1 MRHVVITGGTRG
13 IGFGLVR
20 EFLIRGFNVT
30 FCGTTDRSVMNAMN
44 KLTEQWS
51 PKKFRGVVCDV
62 AKNEDLINLWDFS
75 AKIFGEVNI
84 WINNAGIDNPQ
95 ANFNDIDRSLINR
108 LVDTNIKGLLNAT
121 HIVYNKMLEQGKGYI
136 YNMGGL
142 GSDGRM
148 IRGLTPYGMSKR
160 AVQYFTLAFAR
171 ETGKES
177 TVKIGLLLPGMVLTD
192 MLLDPVRE
200 GGDNARRLK
209 RVYNLL
215 AEEVEPVSS
224 YLADRIII
232 NEKNGSTISY
242 SSSAGMLLRVPL
254 RLLSG
259 RDIVSDK
266 L

>member
-20 EFLIRGFNVT
+20 EFLLRGFNVT
-30 FCGTTDRSVMNAMN
+30 FCGTTDRSVMTAMN
-44 KLTEQWS
+44 SLTEQWPS
-51 PKKFRGVVCDV
+51 KKFRGVVCDV
-62 AKNEDLINLWDFS
+62 SKDEDLFNLWDFS
-75 AKIFGEVNI
+75 TKIFGEVNI

-95 ANFNDIDRSLINR
+95 AKFSDIDRSVINR

-121 HIVYNKMLEQGKGYI
+121 HIVYNNMVKQGKGQI
-136 YNMGGL
+136 CNMGGL

-160 AVQYFTLAFAR
+160 AVQYFTRAFAR

-177 TVKIGLLLPGMVLTD
+177 MVKIVLLLPGMVLTD
-192 MLLDPVRE
+192 MLLDPIRE
-200 GGDNARRLK
+200 GGDNARSLK
-209 RVYNLL
+209 RVYNML
-215 AEEVEPVSS
+215 ADEVEPVSS
-224 YLADRIII
+224 YLAERIIS
-232 NEKNGSTISY
+232 NEKNGARISY
-242 SSSAGMLLRVPL
+242 TSSASMFLKVPL

>member
-20 EFLIRGFNVT
+20 EFLSRGFNVT
-30 FCGTTDRSVMNAMN
+30 FCGTGDSSVMNAMN
-44 KLTEQWS
+44 RLTEQWS
-51 PKKFRGVVCDV
+51 SKKFRGVVCDV
-62 AKNEDLINLWDFS
+62 SKDEDLFNLWDFGT
-75 AKIFGEVNI
+75 KIFGEVNI

-95 ANFNDIDRSLINR
+95 TRFNDIDRSIINR

-121 HIVYNKMLEQGKGYI
+121 HIVYNNMVKQGGGHI
-136 YNMGGL
+136 CNMGGL

-148 IRGLTPYGMSKR
+148 IRGLAPYGMSKR

-177 TVKIGLLLPGMVLTD
+177 TVRISLLLPGMVLTD
-192 MLLDPVRE
+192 MLLDPVRK

-215 AEEVEPVSS
+215 AEEVEPVTS
-224 YLADRIII
+224 YLAERIIS
-232 NEKNGSTISY
+232 NEKNGARISY
-242 SSSAGMLLRVPL
+242 TNSATMFLKVPL

>member
-1 MRHVVITGGTRG
+1 
-13 IGFGLVR
+13 
-20 EFLIRGFNVT
+20 
-30 FCGTTDRSVMNAMN
+30 
-44 KLTEQWS
+44 
-51 PKKFRGVVCDV
+51 
-62 AKNEDLINLWDFS
+62 
-75 AKIFGEVNI
+75 
-84 WINNAGIDNPQ
+84 
-95 ANFNDIDRSLINR
+95 
-108 LVDTNIKGLLNAT
+108 
-121 HIVYNKMLEQGKGYI
+121 
-136 YNMGGL
+136 
-142 GSDGRM
+142 
-148 IRGLTPYGMSKR
+148 
-160 AVQYFTLAFAR
+160 
-171 ETGKES
+171 
-177 TVKIGLLLPGMVLTD
+177 MVLTD